1 MAWLPDIPALLWF
14 AGLQFCVY
22 GLAWALC
29 AYFVKIERYAALSV
43 SAGML
48 AMSAIVL
55 ALPGP
60 AASRAGIAAMV
71 CVLGMAL
78 NIGFMIYLLKRFE
91 KVLIEQNRHDELTG
105 LANRRALDRALLRE
119 WRRMQRTGT
128 GFAVLA
134 MDLDHFK
141 EVNDRFGHPAGD
153 QMLVQVAGRLKRA
166 AREVD
171 LIARVGGEEFI
182 VLVHGD
188 SLEGA
193 QIAAERMRVAV
204 AAAPYA
210 LKDGLA
216 PVTISIGVALARP
229 EDPDVA
235 EIVERADQALYR
247 AKREGRNRVCLEAGC
262 GTVLDPVS
270 PGTRTTAASMHW
282 RGHAAGL
289 SRW

>member
-91 KVLIEQNRHDELTG
+91 KVLIEQNRHDDLTG

-210 LKDGLA
+210 LKEGLA

-270 PGTRTTAASMHW
+270 P
-282 RGHAAGL
+282 
-289 SRW
+289 

>member
-14 AGLQFCVY
+14 AVLQFCVY
-22 GLAWALC
+22 ALGWALC
-29 AYFVKIERYAALSV
+29 AYLVRIGRYATLSV

-48 AMSAIVL
+48 AMAAMLST
-55 ALPGP
+55 LPNP
-60 AASRAGIAAMV
+60 AASRAGIAAFY
-71 CVLGMAL
+71 CLLGMAL
-78 NIGFMIYLLKRFE
+78 NIGLLIYLLKRFE
-91 KVLIEQNRHDELTG
+91 QVLIEQNRHDDLTG

-119 WRRMQRTGT
+119 WRRLQRTGT
-128 GFAVLA
+128 GFTVLA

-182 VLVHGD
+182 VLVHGSSAD
-188 SLEGA
+188 GA
-193 QIAAERMRVAV
+193 VIAAERLRVAV

-216 PVTISIGVALARP
+216 PITISIGVALARQ
-229 EDPDVA
+229 EDPDLADVL
-235 EIVERADQALYR
+235 ERADQALYR
-247 AKREGRNRVCLEAGC
+247 AKREGRNRVCLEAGYRT
-262 GTVLDPVS
+262 GLDPAR
-270 PGTRTTAASMHW
+270 P
-282 RGHAAGL
+282 
-289 SRW
+289 